1 MTNWGYKAVRKVLQ
15 TFGGAELAQ
24 QQSGRITGE
33 PGNPEVATLARRAG
47 AESCVLLKNNNH
59 TLPLDLSAPVAL
71 FGRVQKNYFY
81 VGNGSGGDVSAPY
94 SINLVQGLV
103 SAGVQLDST
112 VLAAYESWCTASVN
126 DPDPGFWGH
135 WPRYYAEM
143 PVKQDWVQAAAKRC
157 QTAVVVIGRSA
168 GEDRENTLK
177 KGSFYLT
184 NKEKALLDAVTTAF
198 QKVVLVL
205 NIGSIMDFAEID
217 AYGDKISAILLAWQ
231 LGMESGN
238 AVADVLTGQVN
249 PSGRLTDTIAKTY
262 ADYPAQN
269 FGNKAENRYTEDIFV
284 GYRYFETFAPERV
297 LYPFGYGLSYTDFA
311 CKVTKTETKDQT
323 VTVQVQV
330 ENTGAL
336 PGKQVV
342 QLYACCP
349 CGALGKAAK
358 VLIAFGKTEE
368 LAPGKHQ
375 TLTLTAPYR
384 HFASFD
390 DSGAAGHKNAWLLE
404 AGDYTFCLGTDVRS
418 AVPCG
423 DLHLAD
429 TLVLEQCCQLL
440 APPADSGFDRLTA
453 TVQNDKV
460 TRTYAPVPTATVD
473 LKQEILD
480 YLPPALP
487 VTGNKGFVLAD
498 VAEGS
503 VSLDDFV
510 AQLSTTEME
519 LLSRGEGMMDSP
531 LGASGNAG
539 AMAGVSESLRQKGI
553 PPVITTDGPSGIRL
567 RATCSLLPSGTAL
580 ACSWNLPLVQDL
592 YAAMGRE
599 MVDKGTDVL
608 LAPGM
613 NIHRNPL
620 CGRNFEYFSEDPLVT
635 GKLAAAV
642 VQGLQSAPVSACPK
656 HFACNNQ
663 EYNRNYNNSV
673 VSARALREIYLR
685 GFEIC
690 IKEAH
695 PKNLMTSYNKIN
707 GVWSHYNYQL
717 CTALLR
723 EEWGYTGNVMTDWW
737 MRYAPSPEFP
747 ELRDNGY
754 RVRAQVDVLMP
765 GAKTAIS
772 KSAPNDGSLLATLGK
787 PDGITLG
794 ELQRTAKN
802 VLRMTLRTKFA
813 GQYKD

>member
-59 TLPLDLSAPVAL
+59 ALPLDLSAPVAL

-103 SAGVQLDST
+103 NAGVQLDST

-217 AYGDKISAILLAWQ
+217 AYGDKISAVLLAWQ

-311 CKVTKTETKDQT
+311 CKVKKAEIKDQT

-330 ENTGAL
+330 ENIGAL

-375 TLTLTAPYR
+375 ALTLTAPYR

-404 AGDYTFCLGTDVRS
+404 AGDYTFCIGTDVRS

-453 TVQNDKV
+453 V

-480 YLPPALP
+480 HLPPALP

-539 AMAGVSESLRQKGI
+539 AMAGVSDSLRQKGI

>member
-59 TLPLDLSAPVAL
+59 ALPLDLSAPVAL

-103 SAGVQLDST
+103 NAGVQLDST

-311 CKVTKTETKDQT
+311 CKVKKTEIKDQT

-375 TLTLTAPYR
+375 SLTLTAPYR

-404 AGDYTFCLGTDVRS
+404 AGDYTFCIGTDVRS

-453 TVQNDKV
+453 TEQNGKV

-480 YLPPALP
+480 HLRPAGHRQQGLCA
-487 VTGNKGFVLAD
+487 GRC
-498 VAEGS
+498 
-503 VSLDDFV
+503 
-510 AQLSTTEME
+510 
-519 LLSRGEGMMDSP
+519 SRGQRQPGRLCSAAVYHGDGAAQSRRGHDGQPTGCLRQCGRHGRGQRQPAPKGHTPGDHHRRPLRDSP
-531 LGASGNAG
+531 AG
-539 AMAGVSESLRQKGI
+539 H
-553 PPVITTDGPSGIRL
+553 
-567 RATCSLLPSGTAL
+567 LLP
-580 ACSWNLPLVQDL
+580 
-592 YAAMGRE
+592 AAQR
-599 MVDKGTDVL
+599 
-608 LAPGM
+608 
-613 NIHRNPL
+613 HRL
-620 CGRNFEYFSEDPLVT
+620 
-635 GKLAAAV
+635 
-642 VQGLQSAPVSACPK
+642 GLQLEPAAGTGPVRRHGAGDGGQGHRCATGAGHEYPPQSA
-656 HFACNNQ
+656 
-663 EYNRNYNNSV
+663 
-673 VSARALREIYLR
+673 
-685 GFEIC
+685 
-690 IKEAH
+690 
-695 PKNLMTSYNKIN
+695 
-707 GVWSHYNYQL
+707 
-717 CTALLR
+717 
-723 EEWGYTGNVMTDWW
+723 
-737 MRYAPSPEFP
+737 
-747 ELRDNGY
+747 
-754 RVRAQVDVLMP
+754 VRAQ
-765 GAKTAIS
+765 
-772 KSAPNDGSLLATLGK
+772 
-787 PDGITLG
+787 
-794 ELQRTAKN
+794 
-802 VLRMTLRTKFA
+802 F
-813 GQYKD
+813 

>member
-33 PGNPEVATLARRAG
+33 PGNPEVAALARRAG

-103 SAGVQLDST
+103 NAGVQLDST

-184 NKEKALLDAVTTAF
+184 NKEKALLDAVTAAF

-311 CKVTKTETKDQT
+311 CKVTKTEIKDQT

-330 ENTGAL
+330 EMR
-336 PGKQVV
+336 
-342 QLYACCP
+342 
-349 CGALGKAAK
+349 
-358 VLIAFGKTEE
+358 
-368 LAPGKHQ
+368 
-375 TLTLTAPYR
+375 R
-384 HFASFD
+384 H
-390 DSGAAGHKNAWLLE
+390 
-404 AGDYTFCLGTDVRS
+404 C
-418 AVPCG
+418 
-423 DLHLAD
+423 
-429 TLVLEQCCQLL
+429 
-440 APPADSGFDRLTA
+440 
-453 TVQNDKV
+453 
-460 TRTYAPVPTATVD
+460 
-473 LKQEILD
+473 
-480 YLPPALP
+480 
-487 VTGNKGFVLAD
+487 
-498 VAEGS
+498 
-503 VSLDDFV
+503 
-510 AQLSTTEME
+510 
-519 LLSRGEGMMDSP
+519 
-531 LGASGNAG
+531 
-539 AMAGVSESLRQKGI
+539 LRQRST
-553 PPVITTDGPSGIRL
+553 VCMYTMQRAADGR
-567 RATCSLLPSGTAL
+567 
-580 ACSWNLPLVQDL
+580 
-592 YAAMGRE
+592 
-599 MVDKGTDVL
+599 
-608 LAPGM
+608 
-613 NIHRNPL
+613 
-620 CGRNFEYFSEDPLVT
+620 
-635 GKLAAAV
+635 
-642 VQGLQSAPVSACPK
+642 
-656 HFACNNQ
+656 
-663 EYNRNYNNSV
+663 
-673 VSARALREIYLR
+673 
-685 GFEIC
+685 
-690 IKEAH
+690 
-695 PKNLMTSYNKIN
+695 
-707 GVWSHYNYQL
+707 
-717 CTALLR
+717 
-723 EEWGYTGNVMTDWW
+723 
-737 MRYAPSPEFP
+737 
-747 ELRDNGY
+747 
-754 RVRAQVDVLMP
+754 
-765 GAKTAIS
+765 
-772 KSAPNDGSLLATLGK
+772 
-787 PDGITLG
+787 
-794 ELQRTAKN
+794 
-802 VLRMTLRTKFA
+802 
-813 GQYKD
+813 